1 MKRLAILLGA
11 IAMLH
16 GCAAPS
22 DTTVRGS
29 LPGVTERPGAQCVP
43 EGQQC
48 DRARPC
54 CDGMT
59 CMPAGRFGFLCRMP
73 APA

>member
-1 MKRLAILLGA
+1 MTRLVLLLGA
-11 IAMLH
+11 LALIQ
-16 GCAAPS
+16 GCAAPA

-29 LPGVTERPGAQCVP
+29 LPGVVQPPAQCVP

-59 CMPAGRFGFLCRMP
+59 CSPAGRLGFLCRMP